1 MQKWLQVPVRTEKP
15 HITVFPCGGVASP
28 RRAAS
33 SMTDLT
39 LAMID
44 RWSPWTG
51 KTEEEHSQQPT
62 WPAIPAADLTG
73 YPWRQPD
80 QLSLPLTWPTITAAD
95 LTGYPC
101 RQPVPLSLRLCH
113 KHLVIAGFLPF
124 AFTLHEFAELIFQRA
139 IFWSTQFPGPITA
152 YSLPMGAFILKPHF
166 LHVCFAA
173 FQCHEMSFIFSK
185 QFHCFLSLFTKV
197 KICSHL
203 TEREGL

>member
-1 MQKWLQVPVRTEKP
+1 MEWRVPAGLQAAWLTW
-15 HITVFPCGGVASP
+15 
-28 RRAAS
+28 
-33 SMTDLT
+33 L
-39 LAMID
+39 L
-44 RWSPWTG
+44 RWSIAGAPEPERQKRSTV
-51 KTEEEHSQQPT
+51 SSRPDRLSLPPT
-62 WPAIPAADLTG
+62 WPAIPGANLT
-73 YPWRQPD
+73 
-80 QLSLPLTWPTITAAD
+80 S
-95 LTGYPC
+95 YPC

-113 KHLVIAGFLPF
+113 THLVIAGFLPF
-124 AFTLHEFAELIFQRA
+124 AFTLHEFTELIFQRA